1 MFLSISG
8 LISFRIVWLE
18 FLAVQRTLESL
29 TQHPQIETVDSSG
42 SQSPSAVIL
51 EHKKKKKSATVS
63 TFPPSICHEVMGPDA
78 TILVFFESWVL
89 SQFCHYPLSSSSGG
103 SLVPLC
109 FLPSGCYHLHIWGC
123 WSFSGQSWLHLVRH
137 PALHDVPAY
146 KLHKQGDNILQPW
159 LTPFPILN
167 FIVPRFNK

>member
-8 LISFRIVWLE
+8 LISLRIVWLE

-51 EHKKKKKSATVS
+51 EHKTKKKSATVS

-78 TILVFFESWVL
+78 TILVFFES
-89 SQFCHYPLSSSSGG
+89 
-103 SLVPLC
+103 
-109 FLPSGCYHLHIWGC
+109 
-123 WSFSGQSWLHLVRH
+123 
-137 PALHDVPAY
+137 
-146 KLHKQGDNILQPW
+146 
-159 LTPFPILN
+159 
-167 FIVPRFNK
+167 